1 MNNQTVL
8 LGHCVHV
15 GGVITE
21 HCQAHA
27 LRFGY
32 DGKSAYQSAVDGG
45 YSGTEDQFNKQLADS
60 ARTYLVNLSKDYQP
74 VALQAATDLS
84 AGHPVILYIRVDDDE
99 PLQTMIRVR
108 DVGQAY
114 LFSSASLEGQAEGGI
129 AEIAQFQYAI
139 SKQTGN
145 IQELRSKVLTSL
157 LTKDA
162 VQDSI
167 ADLDEKAGALPVSQR
182 QAAALRRLIEKLD
195 GEVLKKD
202 DILILNGNG
211 VTNKTK

>member
-1 MNNQTVL
+1 M
-8 LGHCVHV
+8 
-15 GGVITE
+15 
-21 HCQAHA
+21 
-27 LRFGY
+27 
-32 DGKSAYQSAVDGG
+32 
-45 YSGTEDQFNKQLADS
+45 
-60 ARTYLVNLSKDYQP
+60 
-74 VALQAATDLS
+74 
-84 AGHPVILYIRVDDDE
+84 
-99 PLQTMIRVR
+99 
-108 DVGQAY
+108 
-114 LFSSASLEGQAEGGI
+114 
-129 AEIAQFQYAI
+129 QYAI

-167 ADLDEKAGALPVSQR
+167 ADLDEKAGVLPVSQR

>member
-1 MNNQTVL
+1 MNNIPINVEHTIL
-8 LGHCVHV
+8 LDAVNV
-15 GGVITE
+15 GQYGS
-21 HCQAHA
+21 HA
-27 LRFGY
+27 LRFGL

-45 YSGTEDQFNKQLADS
+45 YSGTEDQSNKHLADS

-114 LFSSASLEGQAEGGI
+114 LFTSASLEGQAEGGI
-129 AEIAQFQYAI
+129 AEIVQVQYAI

>member
-15 GGVITE
+15 GNVITE

-114 LFSSASLEGQAEGGI
+114 LFTSASLEGQAEGGI
-129 AEIAQFQYAI
+129 AEIAQVQYAI

-167 ADLDEKAGALPVSQR
+167 ADLDEKAGTLPVSQR

>member
-15 GGVITE
+15 GNVITE

-32 DGKSAYQSAVDGG
+32 DGKSAYQSAVDSG

-114 LFSSASLEGQAEGGI
+114 LFTSASLEGQAEGGI
-129 AEIAQFQYAI
+129 AEIAQVQYAI

-167 ADLDEKAGALPVSQR
+167 ADLDEKAGTLPVSQR

>member
-1 MNNQTVL
+1 MNNIPINVEHTIL
-8 LGHCVHV
+8 LDAVNV
-15 GGVITE
+15 GQCGS
-21 HCQAHA
+21 HA
-27 LRFGY
+27 LRFGL

-114 LFSSASLEGQAEGGI
+114 LFTSASLEGQAEGGI
-129 AEIAQFQYAI
+129 AEIAQVQYAI

-162 VQDSI
+162 VQDII